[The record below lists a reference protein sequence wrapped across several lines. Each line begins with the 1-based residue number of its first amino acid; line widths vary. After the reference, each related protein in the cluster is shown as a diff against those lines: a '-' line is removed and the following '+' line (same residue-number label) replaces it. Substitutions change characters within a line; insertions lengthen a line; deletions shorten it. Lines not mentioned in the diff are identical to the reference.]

1 MEEEILVLH
10 GKDITKVELHM
21 DNVSTYTSK
30 STAVDLAKTISQTRI
45 NCAPFKGT
53 PVNLFDDST
62 MDVSAFGYLERKFG
76 KL

>member
-1 MEEEILVLH
+1 MEEEILVLY

-30 STAVDLAKTISQTRI
+30 STAVDLLKTISQTII

-53 PVNLFDDST
+53 SVNSFDASP
-62 MDVSAFGYLERKFG
+62 MGVSAFGYLERKFG
-76 KL
+76 KR